1 MDMLVSPI
9 IDLDA
14 WRQFWVIGLYALGVR
29 GASHRTTAGFHLMT
43 VRVSTCQ
50 SRNLGFIHEPP

>member
-1 MDMLVSPI
+1 MLVSPI

-14 WRQFWVIGLYALGVR
+14 WRQFWVIGLYALDVR

-43 VRVSTCQ
+43 GRASTCR
-50 SRNLGFIHEPP
+50 STKRGFIHEYP

>member
-1 MDMLVSPI
+1 MLVSPI

-14 WRQFWVIGLYALGVR
+14 WRQFWVIGLYALEVR

-43 VRVSTCQ
+43 VRGVDLPITKTVFYS
-50 SRNLGFIHEPP
+50 